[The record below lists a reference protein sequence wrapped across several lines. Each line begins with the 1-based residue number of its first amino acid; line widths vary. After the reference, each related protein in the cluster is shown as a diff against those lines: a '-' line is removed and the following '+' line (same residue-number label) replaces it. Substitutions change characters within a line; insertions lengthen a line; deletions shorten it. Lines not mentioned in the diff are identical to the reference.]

1 VGELLCAIHQP
12 NFFPRLST
20 VAKLYAA
27 DIWISLDDVQFAR
40 RDYQHRC
47 QVAPAGDARMPQRW
61 LTIPVHLPAGRGTLI
76 RDVRVAE
83 PAAAARR
90 VPDIL
95 RQYYRRGPHGNVV
108 LGLLARL
115 RDTLASC
122 GRLADV
128 TEPTTIEM
136 MRLVGWSGVIHRSSD
151 LQVPSSGRSE
161 RLADLASAVGAT
173 TYLCGTGGS
182 RYLDPEP
189 FTARGLRVVMFKPPR
204 HPDGVSGHDAKRL
217 TGLSDLAQ
225 VGPLALAA
233 QLGEHARAWR
243 EMRADDHAFDDDD
256 PAARSASRPS
266 RTGGNPDLYGRDP

>member
-1 VGELLCAIHQP
+1 MGELLCAIHQP

-47 QVAPAGDARMPQRW
+47 QVAPAGDARLPQRW

-76 RDVRVAE
+76 RDVQLAE
-83 PAAAARR
+83 AAATARR

-95 RQYYRRGPHGNVV
+95 RQYYRHGPHGNVV

-151 LQVPSSGRSE
+151 LQVRSSGRSE
-161 RLADLASAVGAT
+161 RLADLAIAVGAT

-182 RYLDPEP
+182 RYLDPAP
-189 FTARGLRVVMFKPPR
+189 FKARELRTVMFKPPR
-204 HPDGVSGHDAKRL
+204 HPEGVTGHDANRL
-217 TGLSDLAQ
+217 TGLSDLAE

-243 EMRADDHAFDDDD
+243 ETRA
-256 PAARSASRPS
+256 S
-266 RTGGNPDLYGRDP
+266 DLAG

>member
-1 VGELLCAIHQP
+1 MGELLCAIHQP

-20 VAKLYAA
+20 VAKFYAA

-47 QVAPAGDARMPQRW
+47 QVAPAGDARLPQRW

-76 RDVRVAE
+76 RDVQVAG
-83 PAAAARR
+83 AAATARR
-90 VPDIL
+90 APDIL
-95 RQYYRRGPHGNVV
+95 RQYYKHGPHGNVV

-136 MRLVGWSGVIHRSSD
+136 MRLVGWSGVIRRSSD
-151 LQVPSSGRSE
+151 LRVRSSGRSE
-161 RLADLASAVGAT
+161 RLADLASAVGAA

-182 RYLDPEP
+182 RYLDPAP
-189 FTARGLRVVMFKPPR
+189 FEARELRIVMFKPPGT
-204 HPDGVSGHDAKRL
+204 P
-217 TGLSDLAQ
+217 T
-225 VGPLALAA
+225 AL
-233 QLGEHARAWR
+233 
-243 EMRADDHAFDDDD
+243 
-256 PAARSASRPS
+256 PAVKSNGSPGCLIWPR
-266 RTGGNPDLYGRDP
+266 